1 MLVVDEDVVVTAGLS
16 GATTMG
22 AGTMSE
28 DTGVT
33 VVFVGVTIG
42 VEVKGTGSRTTTAS
56 VDTTGAGTHVAVDD
70 A

>member
-1 MLVVDEDVVVTAGLS
+1 MLVVDKDAVVTAGLS

-22 AGTMSE
+22 AGIIGE

-33 VVFVGVTIG
+33 AVVVGVTIG
-42 VEVKGTGSRTTTAS
+42 VEFEGTGSRTTTAG
-56 VDTTGAGTHVAVDD
+56 VDTTGAGTHVAFDD